1 MQALECVDVV
11 CESTIQTRVRKANAK
26 LIMFVLLNINRWQ
39 TRPHVF
45 VMYLGGRVRSL
56 ESTAID
62 LLSVLQKVQSSSGVR
77 LIAHPSEKEMCIFG
91 WALGSAHP
99 SEKRCTLGDR
109 RIGSRHYVAANTFGW
124 MQCSRRSLNG
134 DDDGKVVGWAVDV
147 MMAVGGGL
155 LCNYCVPSG
164 QISFGGTYF
173 S

>member
-1 MQALECVDVV
+1 MCWCCVWEYNTD
-11 CESTIQTRVRKANAK
+11 ESTEGECETNHVCIIEHQSMTDSS
-26 LIMFVLLNINRWQ
+26 
-39 TRPHVF
+39 PYVF

-91 WALGSAHP
+91 WALGSTHP

-134 DDDGKVVGWAVDV
+134 DDGGKVVGWAVDV